1 MMNPG
6 IVDPY
11 KTITQ
16 YYTLKEL
23 YMSGKK
29 SICLQVVV
37 CIATVLSL
45 FACKKVEPE
54 KFSAN
59 DFLFFIN
66 KNYSEVILT
75 VNMSAIYAKQ
85 QEYNFLLTW
94 NKKDTFR
101 TNIDPTLQLYIQADG
116 RLADRKRAVSLE
128 IEGNGKEFAV
138 FPDPDSI
145 YIPAN
150 ATGYKLD
157 MKLARPPLSDTGV
170 KTLTITLR
178 NNEDFKPEE
187 HAWNKVTYVF
197 GNMVKPPRFYST
209 LIDKYG
215 EFSPAKVL
223 AMSEAVA
230 RKGKSFWE
238 TDPDVILLNTSL
250 QNLGVRKIRFDPF
263 TLDELYHIM
272 DVTSWLQI
280 PEQKGPVQ
288 DAYWSLTQ
296 KMISLTKELIE
307 ERRAVN
313 NPILDGSGK
322 EISFP

>member
-1 MMNPG
+1 MA
-6 IVDPY
+6 
-11 KTITQ
+11 
-16 YYTLKEL
+16 
-23 YMSGKK
+23 GKK
-29 SICLQVVV
+29 SFCLQVVL
-37 CIATVLSL
+37 CIAAVFSL
-45 FACKKVEPE
+45 AACKKVEPE

-59 DFLFFIN
+59 DFLYFIN

-75 VNMSAIYAKQ
+75 VNMNAIYAKQ
-85 QEYNFLLTW
+85 QEYNFLITW
-94 NKKDTFR
+94 NQTDSFR
-101 TNIDPTLQLYIQADG
+101 TNIDPTYQLYVQADG

-150 ATGYKLD
+150 SIGYKLD

-170 KTLTITLR
+170 KTLTITLK

-187 HAWNKVTYVF
+187 HAWHKVTYVF
-197 GNMVKPPRFYST
+197 GNMVKPTRFYSS
-209 LIDKYG
+209 IVDKYG
-215 EFSPAKVL
+215 EFSPAKMYAVR
-223 AMSEAVA
+223 EAVA
-230 RKGKSFWE
+230 RKDKSFWE

-250 QNLGVRKIRFDPF
+250 QNLGAKKFRFDPF
-263 TLDELYHIM
+263 TMDELYNIM
-272 DVTSWLQI
+272 DVTSYLQI

-288 DAYWSLTQ
+288 NAYWALTQ

-307 ERRAVN
+307 ERRAAN
-313 NPILDGSGK
+313 NPILDASGK